1 LEVNVPVTLAGLDV
15 KPGDLLHGDVNG
27 LLVIPESVADRAVE
41 QALKVRA
48 AEAEVLEFLKKPGLT
63 VEALRRFQERF
74 TH

>member
-1 LEVNVPVTLAGLDV
+1 VE
-15 KPGDLLHGDVNG
+15 PGDLLHGDVNG
-27 LLVIPESVADRAVE
+27 VVAIPGSVAGRVVDK
-41 QALKVRA
+41 ALEVRA